1 MNEKKIVV
9 PEGMLKAVMEYHDE
23 DFPRFTMD
31 QLVRLRGD
39 LEAALLWL
47 SENPI
52 VPSKEQVIRIAGQDI
67 SGGQMITKVDEKMIL
82 FIQHWISSWQCCMF
96 RAPKPEVPCA
106 HVRTNSY
113 HNFRNAQEC
122 VIGGKSNLP
131 VIVCLDCGQIIDG
144 RA

>member
-1 MNEKKIVV
+1 MKIKIVV
-9 PEGMLKAVMEYHDE
+9 PKGM
-23 DFPRFTMD
+23 
-31 QLVRLRGD
+31 
-39 LEAALLWL
+39 LEAAASATFLNEENGLEKVIEAALRWL
-47 SENPI
+47 SEHPI
-52 VPSKEQVIRIAGQDI
+52 MPSTEQLLRMSRQYIDAKRSEI
-67 SGGQMITKVDEKMIL
+67 DEEMIL
-82 FIQHWISSWQCCMF
+82 FIKHLVCAWQCRMF
-96 RAPKPEVPCA
+96 LAPKPEVPCA